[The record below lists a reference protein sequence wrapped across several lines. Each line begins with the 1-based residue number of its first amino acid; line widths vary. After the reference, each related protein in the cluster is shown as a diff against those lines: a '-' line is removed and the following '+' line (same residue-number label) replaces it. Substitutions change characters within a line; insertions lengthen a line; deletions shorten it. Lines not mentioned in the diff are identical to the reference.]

1 MPVQLAQMALDIAR
15 AHAAG
20 IHRDDLVV
28 EASVRKLRQ
37 LRDAGVRI
45 ALDDFGTGYSSLSRL
60 STLPID
66 VLKIDRSFVHQIGE
80 GTGGTVVIATI
91 ITLAHA
97 FGMTV
102 VAEGVETHEQ
112 LKVLEELGCDAVQ
125 GYLIGAPMPPA
136 ALAAMMGRS
145 AKIAP

>member
-1 MPVQLAQMALDIAR
+1 
-15 AHAAG
+15 
-20 IHRDDLVV
+20 
-28 EASVRKLRQ
+28 
-37 LRDAGVRI
+37 
-45 ALDDFGTGYSSLSRL
+45 
-60 STLPID
+60 
-66 VLKIDRSFVHQIGE
+66 
-80 GTGGTVVIATI
+80 
-91 ITLAHA
+91 
-97 FGMTV
+97 MTV

>member
-1 MPVQLAQMALDIAR
+1 MPVQLAQMALDIAH
-15 AHAAG
+15 AQAAG

-80 GTGGTVVIATI
+80 GTSGTVSSPPSSRWP
-91 ITLAHA
+91 TL
-97 FGMTV
+97 
-102 VAEGVETHEQ
+102 
-112 LKVLEELGCDAVQ
+112 
-125 GYLIGAPMPPA
+125 
-136 ALAAMMGRS
+136 S
-145 AKIAP
+145 A